1 MSKQPLEGLT
11 VRIFDPPTNNAQ
23 TTTSGSRGYREYT
36 EIAGTDRL
44 RNTNYSWNNRQTI
57 TSEGMQAS
65 TRDWNKDSQNKRKEN
80 VQDLSLVSRSNGD
93 DESSLRNVQL
103 QHELWKHIQ
112 ARITEIEG
120 SQDQKKW
127 ESIVDLFRKLREG
140 VFSSQWSRGDFK
152 FANQVYEASVD
163 CCIKASNNQELV
175 KSLSRLMDL
184 YELQDYTNAKTYYTT
199 LNIVFECCYNENL
212 IKATQC
218 ITHLETNTHE
228 YRFVKQLTKSVSSEN
243 SLLFFQ
249 LYHRNPY
256 PAFRSLMDHYSDRI
270 RTQAIARMRKVY
282 LSASIS
288 WVGKWLGIYHDNNVV
303 LSELNRLVK
312 PSCIKTVDYEK
323 QLVYFSKR

>member
-11 VRIFDPPTNNAQ
+11 VRIFDPPANGTQ
-23 TTTSGSRGYREYT
+23 ETTGSRGYREYT
-36 EIAGTDRL
+36 EIVGTDRL
-44 RNTNYSWNNRQTI
+44 RNTNYNWNNGKTI
-57 TSEGMQAS
+57 TSTGMQPS
-65 TRDWNKDSQNKRKEN
+65 TRDWNKDTQNRRKED
-80 VQDLSLVSRSNGD
+80 VKDLSLVSRSSAND
-93 DESSLRNVQL
+93 DNSLRNVQL
-103 QHELWKHIQ
+103 QHELWAHIKVKLAQ
-112 ARITEIEG
+112 IEG
-120 SQDQKKW
+120 SQDKKKW
-127 ESIVDLFRKLREG
+127 EAVVDLFRKLREG

-184 YELQDYTNAKTYYTT
+184 YELQDYTSANVYYTT

-212 IKATQC
+212 IKATQR
-218 ITHLETNTHE
+218 ITCLDTNTHE
-228 YRFVKQLTKSVSSEN
+228 YRFVKQLTKAISSEN

-249 LYHRNPY
+249 LYHHNPY
-256 PAFRSLMDHYSDRI
+256 PAFRSVMDHYTDRI
-270 RTQAIARMRKVY
+270 RIQAIARMRKAY

-288 WVGKWLGIYHDNNVV
+288 WVGKWLDITHDNNAV

-312 PSCIKTVDYEK
+312 PSCIKNVDYER

>member
-11 VRIFDPPTNNAQ
+11 VRIFDPPASNAQ
-23 TTTSGSRGYREYT
+23 KTNTGSRGYREYT
-36 EIAGTDRL
+36 EIAGSDRL
-44 RNTNYSWNNRQTI
+44 RNTNYNWNNGQTI
-57 TSEGMQAS
+57 TPGGMRAS
-65 TRDWNKDSQNKRKEN
+65 TRDWDKDSQNKQKEN
-80 VQDLSLVSRSNGD
+80 VQDMSLVSRSSAND
-93 DESSLRNVQL
+93 DSSLRNVQL
-103 QHELWKHIQ
+103 QHKLWLHIQ
-112 ARITEIEG
+112 AKLADVEG
-120 SQDQKKW
+120 TQDKKKW

-140 VFSSQWSRGDFK
+140 IFSSQWSRGDFK

-212 IKATQC
+212 IKATQR
-218 ITHLETNTHE
+218 ITCLQTSTHE
-228 YRFVKQLTKSVSSEN
+228 YRFAKQLTKSISSEN

-270 RTQAIARMRKVY
+270 RIQAIARMRKAY

-303 LSELNRLVK
+303 LGELNRLVK
-312 PSCIKTVDYEK
+312 PSCIKTVDYER